1 MSNSRNLCLSGLRT
15 AAVVAACFL
24 TYSFSLAQ
32 PARQILTGLPG
43 MAMHEALDYPDKTSQ
58 SVGNSRF
65 VYELF
70 IGGARREQDGGL
82 TRTQRARV
90 TARKVSVRDAR
101 GRHGHESLCGTHRSE
116 EINREGKRNSSV
128 TTTFSYYNSDSS
140 QAAGEGQKPI
150 DVSKKLRV
158 TNFAAPTWKI
168 VHMNAKSVFT
178 FRTQTGT
185 TSDSMDMDTSFD
197 IRIPNHGAADT
208 AFAAVVNRI
217 EQSGNDEGMFLPGDN
232 FGSPARIEA
241 PWNGK
246 SSQGSFTANVEAVVG
261 MGMIAVNT
269 VPACEYMSTLSGR
282 PVEGDTL
289 KRFPGTLRVSWF
301 IGTEAPEGRLT
312 LAPTEEQDYALW
324 LPTPNAAQDGVDY
337 STSGYFCEPLDVT
350 ARFEPHKEG
359 GVVPMG
365 RIDFWLTEVSSHR
378 GRCCNHP
385 RSVGNKDDLRF
396 AVEQSDAY
404 VTVDPADPLHAY
416 TTRPVKEASVLVE
429 ALDTGAYGRV
439 EARCDE
445 LGMAGEVDPTGD
457 PFLVLPRDDD
467 ENQVADKW
475 EMAVAGMQSQDPAC
489 DDDPQPAGHALDGD
503 SIGLYREYRG
513 FCVLGDDGSLQF
525 RRTDPR
531 AQELFVIDA
540 GGVFDTAAWQKA
552 SGIVAYKVDDART
565 QGGDDRTQSRIVD
578 YTMDEDEDTHVYA
591 VRVECMPGDRDT
603 GGLPGADDPGV
614 LGYAGPWPISQPRD
628 AQFCR
633 VFPARHRS
641 AVDHLTT
648 ILGIGTAQP
657 NSKEA
662 QWLKSTGLPPHL
674 WQEALQR
681 LSEPVRAALAEQC
694 IRLTAIHEVG
704 HCCGLPGHV
713 IPEGEE
719 GAGNEGA
726 IGDPAC
732 PMRYGDRQS
741 DLQMIVLQS
750 LFKPDAPL
758 PGQYSAF
765 CKEDH
770 NCWSWFQLR

>member
-1 MSNSRNLCLSGLRT
+1 MTGSRTLCFRGLPT
-15 AAVVAACFL
+15 AAVAACLL
-24 TYSFSLAQ
+24 TCSFSPAQ

-43 MAMHEALDYPDKTSQ
+43 MATSEALDYPDKTSQ

-70 IGGARREQDGGL
+70 IGGTHREQDDGL

-90 TARKVSVRDAR
+90 IARKVSVRDA
-101 GRHGHESLCGTHRSE
+101 GGWHGHESLSGTHRAE
-116 EINREGKRNSSV
+116 ETDGRNRRSSSV
-128 TTTFSYYNSDSS
+128 TTTFSYHNSGSS
-140 QAAGEGQKPI
+140 RDAGEGQKPI

-168 VHMNAKSVFT
+168 VHMNAKTVFAS
-178 FRTQTGT
+178 RTSTGT

-208 AFAAVVNRI
+208 AFAAAVGKI
-217 EQSGNDEGMFLPGDN
+217 ESSGNDAGMLLPGDN

-246 SSQGSFTANVEAVVG
+246 SSRGSFTAQVEAIVG

-269 VPACEYMSTLSGR
+269 GPAWEYLSALSGG
-282 PVEGDTL
+282 PAEGDTL
-289 KRFPGTLRVSWF
+289 RRFPGTLRVSWF

-312 LAPTEEQDYALW
+312 LAPGEEQDYALW
-324 LPTPNAAQDGVDY
+324 LPTPSAAHDGVDY
-337 STSGYFCEPLDVT
+337 STVGYFCEPLDVT
-350 ARFEPHKEG
+350 ARFEPRQEG
-359 GVVPMG
+359 GVTPMG
-365 RIDFWLTEVSSHR
+365 RIDFSLTEVGSHR

-385 RSVGNKDDLRF
+385 RSVGKKDDLRF
-396 AVEQSDAY
+396 AAEQPDPN
-404 VTVDPADPLHAY
+404 VTVDPANPLHAY

-445 LGMAGEVDPTGD
+445 LGMAGEYDPTGD
-457 PFLVLPRDDD
+457 LFLALPRDDD
-467 ENQVADKW
+467 GNQVADGW
-475 EMAVAGMQSQDPAC
+475 ETAAAGMQSHDPAW
-489 DDDPQPAGHALDGD
+489 DDDPQPAGHALNGD

-513 FCVLGDDGSLQF
+513 FCVLGDDGALEF
-525 RRTDPR
+525 RRLDPR
-531 AQELFVIDA
+531 TQELFVIDA
-540 GGVFDTAAWQKA
+540 GGVFDTAAWQRA
-552 SGIVAYKVDDART
+552 SGIVAYRVDESRT

-578 YTMDEDEDTHVYA
+578 YTMDEDDDTHVYA
-591 VRVECMPGDRDT
+591 VRVECMPGD
-603 GGLPGADDPGV
+603 DDPGGPPGAEDPDV

-633 VFPARHRS
+633 VFPARHRA

-648 ILGIGTAQP
+648 VLGIGTAQP
-657 NSKEA
+657 NSREA
-662 QWLKSTGLPPHL
+662 EWLRSTGLPPHL
-674 WQEALQR
+674 WKEALQR
-681 LSEPVRAALAEQC
+681 LSPPVRAALAEQC
-694 IRLTAIHEVG
+694 TRLTAIHEVG

-732 PMRYGDRQS
+732 PMRYGDRRS

-758 PGQYSAF
+758 PGQYAAF